1 MSYNESFRKLMV
13 YPVPVV
19 GTFDSLNVAPLDD
32 SLQSPPPVLSIS
44 QPVVSSFSQEEAVTI
59 SSSAIVSLGGIR
71 ENVQTQFD
79 IHNACLLDVTEN
91 FWKSKLSLDSVIDG
105 NNCTFVNS
113 RITNVRA
120 DTITGRVGTIDNVSC
135 LTASITNMYGN
146 ASLNDARIN
155 TASIV
160 SVSATNASLTNIKS
174 TLQLSKNAS
183 FENVSITTAS
193 LVHVN
198 AVTAS
203 LGTVQSDRFMG
214 TNASFNSVSV
224 NTASMLNIYS
234 EKAEVID
241 ANFVDLFSQNANF
254 GGIACGIL
262 NNIPYDTFGYL
273 ANVTSDI
280 QTQIEHLKLIG
291 GLSMG
296 NYDLGANNYF
306 ATINDVST
314 VNACLHNVSLN
325 YWSTASHVNAVI
337 NGSNASF
344 VNACVSNISSV
355 NASFENVTC
364 NTASLGNVSCTNASL
379 TTASSV
385 LLLSTNASFN
395 NACVQTASVVQ
406 LSASNACFGVIGTS
420 VLSSTTASF
429 SNLSTNT
436 ASVTNMCVTNTQQ
449 ALNVSFSNASITT
462 ASLLNL
468 SATNASLTNVSS
480 TLLVCTTASIVNA
493 SVTNAS
499 LGNVSVQNCS
509 IVNVTS
515 QNHTSVFSG
524 INTLN
529 VSRVNNIESRT
540 LSYIGN
546 LSSDVQAQIN
556 NLVLF
561 SNLYQ
566 ANTTNSTINASI
578 QSLSGCLQ
586 NISTNFWKL
595 NNTFASIFNGS
606 DGSFNTASINNVS
619 ILNLSCTNGTFKNL
633 GGASVSGTNASFTNV
648 TIDTASFTTLSI
660 NGTKAVTEAIMKS
673 NNTFAYATDYCQ
685 IKMFSIPDLVNTLE
699 FRVNNITPDAQI
711 VCTQGNQGQYNDGN
725 LIYYAKKHVFTGT
738 ASLTNLNTVG
748 VVSTN
753 ASIVNL
759 SASNVSFANIE
770 SSVQYSTNASITNLS
785 ATNVSVT
792 NMSSTLVLSANASFG
807 NACVTTASI
816 TNLSATNVS
825 VTNVSS
831 TLVLSTNASFSNACI
846 TTASLMY
853 LSATNASV
861 TNVSSA
867 LVLSMNASFSNACV
881 TTASITNLSAT
892 NVSVTN
898 VSSTLV
904 LSTNVSFSNACVTT
918 ASVTNL
924 SATNASVTNVSS
936 TLVLSTNV
944 SFANACITTASVT
957 NLSAT
962 NASLTNVS
970 STLVLSMKASF
981 SNASVTTAS
990 IMNLSA
996 TNVSVTNVSST
1007 LLLSTNASFS
1017 NASVTTAS
1025 VMNLS
1030 ATNASVTNVS
1040 STLLL
1045 STNASFSN
1053 ASVTTASIM
1062 NLSATNVSVTNVSST
1077 LILSTNASFSN
1088 ASVTTASITNLSA
1101 TNASVTNV
1109 SCTLILST
1117 NASFS
1122 NASVT
1127 TASIT
1132 NLSVTNASLTNVS
1145 STLVLSN
1152 NVSFNNACITT
1163 ASVTNLSATNASV
1176 TNVSSTLVLSTNASF
1191 GNACITT
1198 ASVTN
1203 LSATDASVTNVSS
1216 TLILSTNASFINVS
1230 ITTASVTN
1238 LSATNASV
1246 INVSSTLML
1255 STNASFS
1262 NASVTT
1268 ASIMNL
1274 SATNAS
1280 VTNVSSTL
1288 ILSTNASF
1296 SNASVTTASITNL
1309 SATNASVTNVSSTLL
1324 LSTNASFSNVSITNA
1339 SVTNLS
1345 VTNASVI
1352 NVSSTLILSTNASFS
1367 NVSVITASIT
1377 NLSATNVS
1385 LINVSMIT
1393 ASTVNISAIN
1403 ASLLYTTIDN
1413 VSVNKTLTIIGDDA
1427 ATQKWTKSNATFA
1440 YVSPSC
1446 YIGLNSQLGNNWLS
1460 FYANNT
1466 VADAQITCNNGT
1478 SGAINTGV
1486 LNYNASAHVFT
1497 GKIQTTAII
1506 APTNTLKL
1514 SYLNSGNH
1522 LEVSTVLDTGTIID
1536 FHSNPAATDGQYVD
1550 YDSRILSIGG
1560 TTGTP
1565 GNGALKYI
1573 AASHNFNNT
1582 LNASL
1587 ITSAFIGCLILRVFY
1602 GSKGYIIQKT
1612 LISTFSNYVTT
1623 YNNVGQYFSHR
1634 ICGFIKPLVTG
1645 TYTFRL
1651 TADDGAELYVN
1662 DIMLIRT
1669 PGYDYP
1675 TTGSIALDSSAWYP
1689 IMINY
1694 SQGNG
1699 AQYLTFEYY
1708 NGSAYVRMAHNTG
1721 FQFAYDQDD
1730 TMINRLGP
1738 ITVNGE
1744 ITTNGNINMSSNT
1757 LVCSDVT
1764 LNGSTVST
1772 TYAKLYAPIF
1782 TGLSTFNGNVTLGSN
1797 TLTCNEVTLN
1807 GSTVSTTYAKLYAPT
1822 FTGLSTFNGNVTLGS
1837 NTLTCGNV
1845 NATMI
1850 TSMSVGYLIHRVFYN
1865 PNQAA
1870 NPLDLS
1876 DAFKGYLIQKSLIN
1890 TINFYNSTYNSI
1902 STNFAARIN
1911 GYICPGQTS
1920 TYTFQ
1925 LNSTETAVLYI
1936 NDSLITYS
1944 SYSVATSN
1952 TISLTAGVWYPIVIE
1967 HTHSTI
1973 GNERL
1978 QINYKNTINTT
1989 YTAFTHSTGTSGIQF
2004 AYDQDENIVSRV
2016 GTLNVDGTLTVN
2028 NNTDLGSN
2036 TLTCGTVNANMI
2048 TSSSVGYL
2056 LQRVFNNN
2064 NFTTNALDYS
2074 NAFKGYL
2081 ITKLLINTINT
2092 TNATYNTI
2100 NSNFAVRISGY
2111 ICPGA
2116 TSTYTFQ
2123 LSSTDNAVLYINDS
2137 LITSSSV
2144 TPTSNTISLIA
2155 DRWYPIVIEHVQ
2167 GNTVGSERLL
2177 INFKNSTNV
2186 SSYTTLTHSTGATGI
2201 QFAYDQDEAMMS
2213 RVGTFNVDGTLTVNG
2228 NATLGSNTLTCNEI
2242 TLNGSTV
2249 STAYAKLYA
2258 PSFTG
2263 TPTIG
2268 GSSILKLSDLGSLS
2282 ANIVTT
2288 GNITANNAYIT
2299 TNVYAGY
2306 SDDRLK
2312 TDKYPLSDVLR
2323 VLPNLSTFNY
2333 YPNTSF
2339 CRNLGIETKNEREIG
2354 MSAQEVS
2361 MYFPEVVCPAPCD
2374 VTEDELSGE
2383 TYSRTGLNL
2392 LTIRYERLVPV
2403 LFQAIRELNE
2413 KIERLEKRVM
2423 FLELK

>member
-970 STLVLSMKASF
+970 STLVLSMNASF

-996 TNVSVTNVSST
+996 TNASVTNVSST

-1040 STLLL
+1040 STLL
-1045 STNASFSN
+1045 
-1053 ASVTTASIM
+1053 
-1062 NLSATNVSVTNVSST
+1062 
-1077 LILSTNASFSN
+1077 
-1088 ASVTTASITNLSA
+1088 
-1101 TNASVTNV
+1101 
-1109 SCTLILST
+1109 
-1117 NASFS
+1117 
-1122 NASVT
+1122 
-1127 TASIT
+1127 
-1132 NLSVTNASLTNVS
+1132 
-1145 STLVLSN
+1145 
-1152 NVSFNNACITT
+1152 
-1163 ASVTNLSATNASV
+1163 
-1176 TNVSSTLVLSTNASF
+1176 
-1191 GNACITT
+1191 
-1198 ASVTN
+1198 
-1203 LSATDASVTNVSS
+1203 
-1216 TLILSTNASFINVS
+1216 
-1230 ITTASVTN
+1230 
-1238 LSATNASV
+1238 
-1246 INVSSTLML
+1246 L